1 MEEQVTPRQ
10 VGAMPP
16 RLDGDTV
23 KDRLNRL
30 FEFFPNPDTGLPY
43 TNEQAAARI
52 AAMGAPIHRNTIAGA
67 RRGETEP
74 SLKHARAI
82 HGLFPAAPGDYLMV
96 GTEADRKAIAAQD
109 AQGQGQ
115 AKEAADVPVEAATEE
130 DLRALARLFGAPEEV
145 LTSDTDLGKDFDL
158 ELQSLIAQRRSGAHI
173 LAFAMR
179 YDQEPDAEVKQQMI
193 RQLEQA
199 GRIGRRL
206 LARRRATDS
215 HETRD
220 RDGDS

>member
-1 MEEQVTPRQ
+1 MTAPPDGQ
-10 VGAMPP
+10 PP
-16 RLDGDTV
+16 RLNSDTV

-30 FEFFPNPDTGLPY
+30 FEFFPNPETGLPY

-52 AAMGAPIHRNTIAGA
+52 AAMGTPIHRNTITNA

-74 SLKHARAI
+74 TLKHARAI
-82 HGLFPAAPGDYLMV
+82 HGLFPKAPGDYLMV

-109 AQGQGQ
+109 A
-115 AKEAADVPVEAATEE
+115 AEAAEPQADAVTEE
-130 DLRALARLFGAPEEV
+130 DLRAIARLFGAPEEV

-158 ELQSLIAQRRSGAHI
+158 ELQELLAQRRSGAHF

-179 YDQEPDAEVKQQMI
+179 YDQEPDAEVKQEMI

-206 LARRRATDS
+206 LANRRHPAA
-215 HETRD
+215 HEG
-220 RDGDS
+220 RDGDADS

>member
-1 MEEQVTPRQ
+1 MTALPGGQ
-10 VGAMPP
+10 PP

-30 FEFFPNPDTGLPY
+30 FEFFPNPDTGQRY
-43 TNEQAAARI
+43 TNEEAAARI
-52 AAMGAPIHRNTIAGA
+52 TAMGTYIHKNTIGGA

-74 SLKHARAI
+74 SLRHARGI

-109 AQGQGQ
+109 AQDRSQSAEATEPQ
-115 AKEAADVPVEAATEE
+115 ADAATEE
-130 DLRALARLFGAPEEV
+130 DLRAIARLFGAPEEV

-158 ELQSLIAQRRSGAHI
+158 ELQELLAQRRSGAHF

-179 YDQEPDAEVKQQMI
+179 YDQEPDAEVKQEMI

-206 LARRRATDS
+206 LANRRHPAADEGRDDDADS
-215 HETRD
+215 
-220 RDGDS
+220 

>member
-1 MEEQVTPRQ
+1 MTAHQ
-10 VGAMPP
+10 GGLPP

-30 FEFFPNPDTGLPY
+30 FEFFPNPDTGQPY

-52 AAMGAPIHRNTIAGA
+52 TAMGTYIHKNTIGGA

-74 SLKHARAI
+74 SLKHARGI
-82 HGLFPAAPGDYLMV
+82 HDLFPAAPGDYLMV

-109 AQGQGQ
+109 AHEQGLTAEPAGP
-115 AKEAADVPVEAATEE
+115 EAEAATEE

-158 ELQSLIAQRRSGAHI
+158 ELQSLLAQRRSGANI

-179 YDQEPDAEVKQQMI
+179 YDQEPDAEVKQEMI

-206 LARRRATDS
+206 LADRRGSAAREARGGDVDS
-215 HETRD
+215 
-220 RDGDS
+220 